1 MLSLPPEDRSLSP
14 YTGWTR
20 AHWEALADGL
30 LTAVEPY
37 RSADGATIRLP
48 GRASW
53 SDCDGLEGFAR
64 TFLIA
69 AFRVAGGGP
78 AELLEPYRRGFVSG
92 PGVWPAVADR
102 FQPMVEAASLA
113 LGLWLTREQLWDTL
127 GDAERERLGA
137 YLATVFHH
145 EPAPNNWW
153 LFPVTVGGFLAGVGI
168 EEEAARAAI
177 ERGLARIEDWYVG
190 DGWYTDG
197 DNRGFDHYNGWAL
210 HFYPVLSGLLS
221 GAPRPEHES
230 RLRTFL
236 ESYALMFGANGEPL
250 YQGRSMTYRFATL
263 ASLMLGAVTGRTP
276 LSPGA
281 TRRLASGSV
290 RYFLEH
296 DALSAE
302 NLMTL
307 GWFGQHEAT
316 LQSYSG
322 SASPYWAAK
331 AFVGLLAPADHPL
344 WTAIE
349 EPGPVGP
356 AALEGPG
363 LVVQNRDGVARVLNH
378 GIRHDRDDPLYDR
391 YAYSTHTGPTTAADV
406 PDNHFGLVGA
416 DGAAAPR
423 GVLKP
428 GGAGR
433 RDEIAWAASITD
445 GVESVSVLRGTA
457 EVRVHRVAAGSRV
470 RQTGWALP
478 RATAEIEDLSVALTA
493 PDGLRSRLTG
503 LYGYDTAAA
512 LEAVEGTAFGSP
524 ALVPALDGVT
534 EDGWAVSLAVLGYG
548 DDPVDV
554 HVEVDVDRVAIVW
567 PDDERFIVTSR
578 DPQE

>member
-153 LFPVTVGGFLAGVGI
+153 LFPVTVGGFLADVEV

-190 DGWYTDG
+190 DGWYSDG
-197 DNRGFDHYNGWAL
+197 DGQNFDNYIGWAMHL
-210 HFYPVLSGLLS
+210 YPGLWTRM
-221 GAPRPEHES
+221 A
-230 RLRTFL
+230 
-236 ESYALMFGANGEPL
+236 A
-250 YQGRSMTYRFATL
+250 AT
-263 ASLMLGAVTGRTP
+263 
-276 LSPGA
+276 PGA
-281 TRRLASGSV
+281 QYDDRL
-290 RYFLEH
+290 
-296 DALSAE
+296 
-302 NLMTL
+302 
-307 GWFGQHEAT
+307 
-316 LQSYSG
+316 
-322 SASPYWAAK
+322 K
-331 AFVGLLAPADHPL
+331 
-344 WTAIE
+344 
-349 EPGPVGP
+349 
-356 AALEGPG
+356 
-363 LVVQNRDGVARVLNH
+363 
-378 GIRHDRDDPLYDR
+378 LYR
-391 YAYSTHTGPTTAADV
+391 
-406 PDNHFGLVGA
+406 
-416 DGAAAPR
+416 
-423 GVLKP
+423 
-428 GGAGR
+428 
-433 RDEIAWAASITD
+433 E
-445 GVESVSVLRGTA
+445 
-457 EVRVHRVAAGSRV
+457 
-470 RQTGWALP
+470 
-478 RATAEIEDLSVALTA
+478 
-493 PDGLRSRLTG
+493 RL
-503 LYGYDTAAA
+503 
-512 LEAVEGTAFGSP
+512 
-524 ALVPALDGVT
+524 
-534 EDGWAVSLAVLGYG
+534 
-548 DDPVDV
+548 
-554 HVEVDVDRVAIVW
+554 
-567 PDDERFIVTSR
+567 
-578 DPQE
+578 